1 MATDL
6 EFHIDVDPDT
16 GREMVMVS
24 DTQQVGLPRC
34 LVCACVSTCV
44 LAKPEL
50 WRRGSKQVGSN
61 ERARANLVYAGTSVL
76 WCHVYDFCGVV
87 L

>member
-24 DTQQVGLPRC
+24 DTQQVRLFSR
-34 LVCACVSTCV
+34 VARTCVSEVC
-44 LAKPEL
+44 
-50 WRRGSKQVGSN
+50 
-61 ERARANLVYAGTSVL
+61 
-76 WCHVYDFCGVV
+76 
-87 L
+87 